1 MFRRIR
7 IPLISAILLI
17 AMLSCNLISTLRG
30 TESPTEG
37 VIGVPTQEIPAADTE
52 DRPAL
57 PSPTPPA
64 GARLPAFAS
73 YKKVSV
79 SLPDTFTGYN
89 LPMDLGA
96 LENTDFF
103 ELSPQQ
109 ETLLEANGFVV
120 TAPVPGDFREFYQI
134 YESWRYSEQPVFIT
148 TDSMLHVYHLLFD
161 KLLRDLETRRFIP
174 ILEVLTE
181 TMVETSQAQLD
192 ASRGTSL
199 EEPARRNLAFF
210 MVAAHLLEMDLETP
224 PEVADLVGAEVA
236 LIEAHSQAVVSP
248 IWDREDLPPDKKLI
262 EDYTQ
267 YVPRGHYTRSDDL
280 KRYFKTMMWYGRLTF
295 RLRDPFETQRA
306 LLITHALRTSNA
318 SDGNSAESLWGWI
331 YEPTVFLVGKA
342 DDLSYFEYG
351 ALSDSIFGSN
361 PSLEDFGD
369 PALLDAYLVAA
380 EQLPP
385 PQVNSMW
392 VWIWE
397 DTEQATKGYRFMGQ
411 RFTIDAYVFGQ
422 LIWRKVGTMA
432 EPRGLPKA
440 LDFFAALGSQEALS
454 LLVEMGENEYE
465 NFDAQMEK
473 VQGELAALQEDTWT
487 ENVYW
492 SWLYAL
498 QPIIE
503 EKDESYP
510 EFMRTQ
516 AWAHKDLNTALGSYT
531 ELKHDTI
538 LYAKQVM
545 AEMGGGPMEIPKG
558 YIEPNPEA
566 FARLLALAEMTRDG
580 LAERYLLDDAMLMNL
595 ENLIDLLSFL
605 KDTSE
610 KLLWGEELSED
621 DYMRI
626 NFFGGE
632 LEALTIAAADC
643 EGETWE
649 CRDLQDQQAAL
660 VADIATGIS
669 TETSG
674 LVVLEEAIGQP
685 TPIYVILPDSPYRIG
700 VGAVFTYYEFELP
713 ADSRMTDEE
722 WQVQVAAGT
731 NPPPPYWT
739 ESFMAE

>member
-1 MFRRIR
+1 
-7 IPLISAILLI
+7 
-17 AMLSCNLISTLRG
+17 
-30 TESPTEG
+30 
-37 VIGVPTQEIPAADTE
+37 
-52 DRPAL
+52 
-57 PSPTPPA
+57 
-64 GARLPAFAS
+64 
-73 YKKVSV
+73 
-79 SLPDTFTGYN
+79 
-89 LPMDLGA
+89 
-96 LENTDFF
+96 
-103 ELSPQQ
+103 
-109 ETLLEANGFVV
+109 
-120 TAPVPGDFREFYQI
+120 
-134 YESWRYSEQPVFIT
+134 
-148 TDSMLHVYHLLFD
+148 
-161 KLLRDLETRRFIP
+161 
-174 ILEVLTE
+174 
-181 TMVETSQAQLD
+181 
-192 ASRGTSL
+192 
-199 EEPARRNLAFF
+199 
-210 MVAAHLLEMDLETP
+210 
-224 PEVADLVGAEVA
+224 
-236 LIEAHSQAVVSP
+236 
-248 IWDREDLPPDKKLI
+248 
-262 EDYTQ
+262 
-267 YVPRGHYTRSDDL
+267 
-280 KRYFKTMMWYGRLTF
+280 
-295 RLRDPFETQRA
+295 
-306 LLITHALRTSNA
+306 
-318 SDGNSAESLWGWI
+318 
-331 YEPTVFLVGKA
+331 
-342 DDLSYFEYG
+342 
-351 ALSDSIFGSN
+351 
-361 PSLEDFGD
+361 
-369 PALLDAYLVAA
+369 
-380 EQLPP
+380 
-385 PQVNSMW
+385 
-392 VWIWE
+392 
-397 DTEQATKGYRFMGQ
+397 
-411 RFTIDAYVFGQ
+411 
-422 LIWRKVGTMA
+422 
-432 EPRGLPKA
+432 
-440 LDFFAALGSQEALS
+440 
-454 LLVEMGENEYE
+454 
-465 NFDAQMEK
+465 MEK

-580 LAERYLLDDAMLMNL
+580 LADRHLLDDAMLMNL
-595 ENLIDLLSFL
+595 ENLIDLLGFL

-610 KLLWGEELSED
+610 KLLWGDELTED

-643 EGETWE
+643 DGEAWE

-685 TPIYVILPDSPYRIG
+685 TPIFVILPDSPYRIG

-722 WQVQVAAGT
+722 WQAQVAAGT